1 MADLNKVF
9 HVEDEPDILE
19 ITRLALTNFLKE
31 RRHQRLLRDW
41 TIGGE
46 KASLMP
52 LSELRELRKRANQI
66 RRRIDTINHIA
77 VSRLTLPVIGS
88 NSIRKPP
95 RTEWA
100 YRPEAWAGP
109 VYPSGIAAVG
119 SKQKI
124 SSDVTL
130 YHDCKQS
137 ELSFRQVRNTKE
149 EDFAPFGLQM
159 DVFNF
164 SGSFLSLAVEM
175 PADSVSG
182 LKRNHLLR
190 LDMIVE
196 SERPQEMF
204 SRLNIRHGPNT
215 EQIVREMDMGSRN
228 IWVEFD
234 LYYTQ
239 FNEARGDSMWIDLI
253 FEGPSMNQV
262 TIRDVTL
269 IRRPRAAI

>member
-1 MADLNKVF
+1 MLDRLRALI
-9 HVEDEPDILE
+9 DEYRHKRQL
-19 ITRLALTNFLKE
+19 
-31 RRHQRLLRDW
+31 RRW
-41 TIGGE
+41 SGGGE
-46 KASLMP
+46 RAKKMP
-52 LSELRELRKRANQI
+52 LSDLRELRRRSNQV
-66 RRRIDTINHIA
+66 RRRIDAINHVA

-88 NSIRKPP
+88 NAIRKPP

-109 VYPSGIAAVG
+109 VYPSGVAAVK

-124 SSDVTL
+124 GSEVTIF
-130 YHDCKQS
+130 HDCNQT
-137 ELSFRQVRNTKE
+137 ELSFRQVRNTNE
-149 EDFAPFGLQM
+149 DDFAPFGLRM

-164 SGSFLSLAVEM
+164 TGSFLSLALEM
-175 PADSVSG
+175 PREAVRG
-182 LKRNHLLR
+182 LRRSHLLR

-204 SRLNIRHGPNT
+204 ARLNLRHGPNT
-215 EQIVREMDMGSRN
+215 EQVVRELDMGARN

-239 FNEARGDSMWIDLI
+239 YDEARGDSMWIDLI

-269 IRRPRAAI
+269 IRRPRASI